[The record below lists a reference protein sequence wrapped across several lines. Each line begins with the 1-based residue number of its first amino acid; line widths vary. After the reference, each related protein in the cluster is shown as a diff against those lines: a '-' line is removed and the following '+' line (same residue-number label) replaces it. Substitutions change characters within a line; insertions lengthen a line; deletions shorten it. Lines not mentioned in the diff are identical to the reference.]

1 MKAKILVF
9 FGIIAVGVA
18 ISLFTL
24 TRKDSGDSSG
34 RKGAAESVSGAE
46 SAGEKQASDPGKGE
60 GKGSASGEGAVESKG
75 AVESTT
81 GDAKPA
87 SASEGSG
94 TAAMPPRATPPKEKA
109 AGSEASRVSDSGTP
123 SSSKAATATNANPP
137 APSSAPEPAGTSPAG
152 MKSVADPVA
161 REFRE
166 NKETPEG
173 IIGGLA
179 NRVMK
184 KDFQGLVETAGKDSI
199 SPGVQAEL
207 KKLVED
213 PNLKLDPKQ
222 PFREMAKT
230 RDTERWVLNFVPR
243 DDSGTA
249 KPRSVVVDIR
259 KSGPSQFEIED
270 VKFSA
275 DVKEVVKAVEEA
287 QPLPEGDSGIG
298 TLKLDSL
305 TVARAFSEAVMSEDF
320 ISARRLCGPEVTDE
334 RIAGLMIA
342 LEEGRFQM
350 REDRPLILTLARDR
364 VSWVLSRVNSP
375 VQNSEFALE
384 LEKLGQ
390 WKING
395 LTFGKVISSL
405 AKQVDGPYSPIV
417 EDPAGGESLVIY
429 FDFDNAGLSSR
440 ASSQLAIVSNI
451 LSQDPDRKI
460 RITGHA
466 DAVGSDDYNRALS
479 QQRAESIR
487 QAIIQSGISPDQ
499 VITEGFGSTKPR
511 KPNFKEDGSDN
522 PTGRSAN
529 RRAEVYLDF

>member
-1 MKAKILVF
+1 MSPKGNPA
-9 FGIIAVGVA
+9 AP
-18 ISLFTL
+18 
-24 TRKDSGDSSG
+24 
-34 RKGAAESVSGAE
+34 GAAN
-46 SAGEKQASDPGKGE
+46 
-60 GKGSASGEGAVESKG
+60 
-75 AVESTT
+75 
-81 GDAKPA
+81 
-87 SASEGSG
+87 
-94 TAAMPPRATPPKEKA
+94 TPE
-109 AGSEASRVSDSGTP
+109 SGTP
-123 SSSKAATATNANPP
+123 SDGKPEMKTSAASSESDPKP
-137 APSSAPEPAGTSPAG
+137 APGAPPSE
-152 MKSVADPVA
+152 MKAVADPVA
-161 REFRE
+161 KQFRE
-166 NKETPEG
+166 NKESPEG

-184 KDFQGLVETAGKDSI
+184 KDFQGLLDAAGNQAI

-243 DDSGTA
+243 DGSGA
-249 KPRSVVVDIR
+249 GKPRSVVVDIR
-259 KSGPSQFEIED
+259 KSGPNQFDIAD

-275 DVKEVVKAVEEA
+275 DVEEVVMAVEKA
-287 QPLPEGDSGIG
+287 QPLPEGAGGVG
-298 TLKLDSL
+298 TVKLDSL

-320 ISARRLCGPEVTDE
+320 ISARRLCSPEVTDE

-350 REDRPLILTLARDR
+350 RDDRPLILTLAREQ

-417 EDPAGGESLVIY
+417 EDPSGGESLVIY
-429 FDFDNAGLSSR
+429 FDFDTAGLSTR

-466 DAVGSDDYNRALS
+466 DAVGSDEYNRALS

-487 QAIIQSGISPDQ
+487 QAIIQSGISPEQ